1 MADLSSG
8 DYARVLKAI
17 EILGRDAAY
26 DTFPRRLVDAIVA
39 AVDVDFVAYSEVDP
53 VSGASRFLLYPDIGA
68 MDSGSRDYL
77 AFIRRFGN
85 HPLIA
90 QGVVDG
96 ASDALGSFI
105 NRLRLMGVVGNCCG
119 EAELSLDLNFDLEIS
134 GGRLVGVAINRAWRD
149 FAAAD
154 AARIGLLRPHV
165 VLAFRNLKFPQR
177 PAPGPLAIRADPPLT
192 PRESEVLHWVS
203 MGKTNEEVAAIIG
216 AKPPTVKKHLE
227 HIYDKLGVPNRT
239 AAAQAGRAAAPIPH

>member
-1 MADLSSG
+1 MAGLAPD
-8 DYARVLKAI
+8 DYVRILKAI
-17 EILGRDAAY
+17 EILARDAAF

-39 AVDVDFVAYSEVDP
+39 AIEVDFVAYSEVDP
-53 VSGASRFLLYPDIGA
+53 SSGASRFLLYPDIGA
-68 MDSGSRDYL
+68 MDPASRAYQ
-77 AFIRRFGN
+77 AFVRRFGN

-90 QGVVDG
+90 QGVVDQATDRLG
-96 ASDALGSFI
+96 AFV

-119 EAELSLDLNFDLEIS
+119 EAELSLNLGFDVEAS
-134 GGRLVGVAINRAWRD
+134 GSRLVGVAITRAWQD

-154 AARIGLLRPHV
+154 AARIELLRPHV
-165 VLAFRNLKFPQR
+165 TLAFRNLKLPPL
-177 PAPGPLAIRADPPLT
+177 PAAGPMTVRADPPLT

-216 AKPPTVKKHLE
+216 ARPPTVKKHLE

-239 AAAQAGRAAAPIPH
+239 AAAQAGRAAAPVPH

>member
-1 MADLSSG
+1 MADLSSD
-8 DYARVLKAI
+8 DYVRVLKAI
-17 EILGRDAAY
+17 EILGRDATY

-53 VSGASRFLLYPDIGA
+53 ATGASRYLLHPDLGS
-68 MDSGSRDYL
+68 MESGSRDYL
-77 AFIRRFGN
+77 AFVRRFGN

-90 QGVVDG
+90 QRIVGD
-96 ASDALGSFI
+96 AMDALGGFI
-105 NRLRLMGVVGNCCG
+105 TRLRLMGVVGNCCG

-134 GGRLVGVAINRAWRD
+134 GNRLVGVAINRAWQD

-154 AARIGLLRPHV
+154 AARIKLLRPHV
-165 VLAFRNLKFPQR
+165 ILAFQNLKAPPL
-177 PAPGPLAIRADPPLT
+177 PASGRLAIRADPPLT

-203 MGKTNEEVAAIIG
+203 MGKTNEEVAEIIG

-239 AAAQAGRAAAPIPH
+239 AAAQVGRAAVPIPH